1 MIDIQ
6 KIRDHWKPEEKHEL
20 LLIDC
25 AISDI
30 YTLCDELDKHRW
42 IPVSERLPERE
53 NNKHCAS
60 SQVLC
65 STGNHS
71 FVGRYDHKYKRW
83 SLQLDG
89 NIKLHGVTH
98 WMPII
103 LPKEGE

>member
-42 IPVSERLPERE
+42 IPVSERLPELSDAYR
-53 NNKHCAS
+53 KS
-60 SQVLC
+60 
-65 STGNHS
+65 
-71 FVGRYDHKYKRW
+71 
-83 SLQLDG
+83 LDG
-89 NIKLHGVTH
+89 TVDVHVLDEFGRVSTENFFPKMQLWNGDIDEIIK